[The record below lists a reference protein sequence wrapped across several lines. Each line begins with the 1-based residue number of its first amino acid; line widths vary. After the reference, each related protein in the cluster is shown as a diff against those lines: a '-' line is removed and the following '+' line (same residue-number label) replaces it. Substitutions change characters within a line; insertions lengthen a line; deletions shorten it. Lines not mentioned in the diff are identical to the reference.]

1 MKHEF
6 VKTANYRA
14 FNEAI
19 ARLERRGAREACWL
33 LASGAPGRGKTNI
46 AEGWAAQTGAIFLR
60 ANQGWTPNAFMRVLA
75 GELKVSDSGPADKL
89 FERILGGFASL
100 GFPRLV
106 VDEVQNCFA
115 DGAAVLEK
123 LRDFTDRTNSIVVL
137 VAGKDGVLTQI
148 KRHPQV
154 ASRIGENVEFQL
166 ATVEDVA
173 LIAKQRATVEIK
185 PDLIARIHNDSGGS
199 LRLVMNA
206 IAAAE
211 EIAKNN
217 SAKSIDAAQ
226 IKQSGATLCLDWQ
239 NVTARRSA

>member
-1 MKHEF
+1 MKPQF

-14 FNEAI
+14 FGEAI
-19 ARLERRGAREACWL
+19 ARIERRGAREACWL
-33 LASGAPGRGKTNI
+33 LISGAPGRGKSNI
-46 AEGWAAQTGAIFLR
+46 AEGWAAQAGAIFLR
-60 ANQGWTPNAFMRVLA
+60 ANQGWTPNAFMRALA
-75 GELKVSDSGPADKL
+75 GELKISDAGPGDKL
-89 FERILGGFASL
+89 FERILGKLASL

-148 KRHPQV
+148 KQHPQV

-166 ATVEDVA
+166 ATVEDVT
-173 LIAKQRATVEIK
+173 LIAKQLADVEIK
-185 PDLIARIHNDSGGS
+185 PDLIARIHSDAKGV

-206 IAAAE
+206 ISAVE

-217 SAKSIDAAQ
+217 GAKSIDAAQ
-226 IKQSGATLCLDWQ
+226 IKQSGASLCVDWQ
-239 NVTARRSA
+239 GPSARKGA